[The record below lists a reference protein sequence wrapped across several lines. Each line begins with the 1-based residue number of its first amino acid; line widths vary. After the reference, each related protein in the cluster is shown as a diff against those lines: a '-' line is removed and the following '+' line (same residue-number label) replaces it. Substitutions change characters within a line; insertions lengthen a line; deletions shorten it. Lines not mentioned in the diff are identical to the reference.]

1 MARVEKVKKIKSDIM
16 ETMALLSRK
25 TVIKEIIH
33 DWVIVPGK
41 VLIKN
46 KKAFVGFLILMFYI
60 FMATIGP
67 YITPYPRSFTC
78 PIYLK
83 PTLLKWPPSLEHPL
97 GCDYFGKDIWA
108 QIVWGAPIVLKIAF
122 IAGLITTLVGI
133 TIGMIAGFKG
143 GIVDSILMSLTD
155 IVMTI
160 PGLPLLI
167 VLASV
172 IRASDPWVIGLMLS
186 VTAWAGLARSIRSQV
201 LSIKEREFIE
211 AAKAL
216 GLSTGHIVFKEI
228 MPNLMSYIAIN
239 FIFATTGAIYASVG
253 LYFLGVLPFTSFN
266 WGIMLNMAYAQ
277 AGALHSINTIHY
289 ILAPILAVIG
299 LQVGLILFS
308 YAVDEMFNPRL
319 RTEL

>member
-1 MARVEKVKKIKSDIM
+1 MSRGEHVII
-16 ETMALLSRK
+16 SRK
-25 TVIKEIIH
+25 EVVKTIIH
-33 DWVIVPGK
+33 DWIIVPGK
-41 VLIKN
+41 ILVRN
-46 KKAFVGFLILMFYI
+46 KKAFAGFLILAFYI
-60 FMATIGP
+60 FIATIGP
-67 YITPYPRSFTC
+67 YITPYPRPWTC
-78 PIYLK
+78 DRYLA
-83 PTLLKWPPSLEHPL
+83 PTLFKIPPTIDHPL

-108 QIVWGAPIVLKIAF
+108 QIVWGAPTVLQIAF

-133 TIGMIAGFKG
+133 TVGMVSGFKG
-143 GIVDSILMSLTD
+143 GIVDAILMGITD

-167 VLASV
+167 VLATV
-172 IRASDPWVIGLMLS
+172 IRATDPWVVGLMLS

-201 LSIKEREFIE
+201 LSIKQREFIE

-216 GLSTGHIVFKEI
+216 GLPTYHIVFFEI

-277 AGALHSINTIHY
+277 AGAHHRLDTMHY
-289 ILAPILAVIG
+289 IAAPILAVIG

-308 YAVDEMFNPRL
+308 YAIDEMFNPRL
-319 RTEL
+319 RTEV

>member
-1 MARVEKVKKIKSDIM
+1 MSVRVSLKDV
-16 ETMALLSRK
+16 
-25 TVIKEIIH
+25 VYGIIE
-33 DWVIVPGK
+33 DWIIVPGK
-41 VLIKN
+41 ILIRN
-46 KKAFVGFLILMFYI
+46 KKALAGFLILVFYI
-60 FMATIGP
+60 AMATIGP
-67 YITPYPRSFTC
+67 YIVPYPRTYTC
-78 PIYLK
+78 PVYLK

-97 GCDYFGKDIWA
+97 GCDYFGADIWA
-108 QIVWGAPIVLKIAF
+108 QIVWGAPIVLQIAF

-133 TIGMIAGFKG
+133 TVGMIAGFKG
-143 GIVDSILMSLTD
+143 GIVDSILMSIAD

-186 VTAWAGLARSIRSQV
+186 ITAWAGLARSIRSQV
-201 LSIKEREFIE
+201 LSIKQREFIE

-216 GLSTGHIVFKEI
+216 GLPTWHIVFREI

-239 FIFATTGAIYASVG
+239 FIFASTGAIYASVG

-266 WGIMLNMAYAQ
+266 WGVMLNMAYAQ
-277 AGALHSINTIHY
+277 AGAHHSLATIHY
-289 ILAPILAVIG
+289 ILAPIIAVIG

-308 YAVDEMFNPRL
+308 YAVDEIFNPRL
-319 RTEL
+319 RTQV